1 MQDQPRNLFGRYP
14 FSLIRVDLFGE
25 FRGSADKYGSGAH
38 KCREE
43 NDNPI
48 LAQYGLFSAVRNQF
62 PHIFLAASKL
72 QLPVFDVPAHAG
84 QSGPAVATLFFH
96 QREAGIHCTADGSGP
111 GDPVEHI
118 FCLFFAQMMDEQ
130 DSDAVLVCQPL
141 EYRQI
146 PVVIGIGNRMVK
158 TAGFRVMKT
167 LDDFVWNS
175 AIELPGGLPQEYMT
189 DLQFL
194 APKENLIFM
203 GSVGTGK
210 THLATAIAL
219 KACQEGRRVRFFTA
233 AELANILLE
242 KNTKG
247 TLNNYLGTLKKVE
260 LVVIDE
266 IGFVPLHKDAAE
278 LLFQV
283 ISDCYERKSLIITS
297 NLEFSQWNTVF
308 GDNRLTA
315 ALVDRLIHHSH
326 IVIFSGE
333 SYRLTQSLN
342 RQRAYT

>member
-1 MQDQPRNLFGRYP
+1 MPEPIEQMMRQVKLGGMAKGWRSVSFTDPEQY
-14 FSLIRVDLFGE
+14 VTDL
-25 FRGSADKYGSGAH
+25 
-38 KCREE
+38 
-43 NDNPI
+43 
-48 LAQYGLFSAVRNQF
+48 L
-62 PHIFLAASKL
+62 KL
-72 QLPVFDVPAHAG
+72 ELQE
-84 QSGPAVATLFFH
+84 
-96 QREAGIHCTADGSGP
+96 REANRI
-111 GDPVEHI
+111 
-118 FCLFFAQMMDEQ
+118 
-130 DSDAVLVCQPL
+130 
-141 EYRQI
+141 
-146 PVVIGIGNRMVK
+146 NRMVK

-167 LDDFVWNS
+167 LDEFVWNS
-175 AIELPGGLPQEYMT
+175 AIELPYGLTQRYMEE
-189 DLQFL
+189 LHFL
-194 APKENLIFM
+194 APRENLIFM
-203 GSVGTGK
+203 GAVGTGK

-219 KACQEGRRVRFFTA
+219 KACQEGWHVRFFTA

-242 KNTKG
+242 RNTKG
-247 TLNNYLGTLKKVE
+247 MLNSFLGTLKKTE

-333 SYRLTQSLN
+333 SYRLTQSMN
-342 RQRAYT
+342 RQRAAKGV